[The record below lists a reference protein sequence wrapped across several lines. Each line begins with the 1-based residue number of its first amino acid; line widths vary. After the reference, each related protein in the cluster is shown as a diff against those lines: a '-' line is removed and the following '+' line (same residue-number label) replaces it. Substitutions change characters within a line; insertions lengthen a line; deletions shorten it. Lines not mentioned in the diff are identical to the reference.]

1 MSLEPASDEGLS
13 LGAGGRNPK
22 GPSPAETASDAPKS
36 IATHFTAH
44 VELMRNYLLHAT
56 NCAPASGHR
65 GATSQE
71 RCATDRPETASP
83 IQHRPARAL
92 GRAVGRAWFGLVDR
106 DSYVGGAA
114 QCAGFACDHH
124 AGRTRVGL

>member
-13 LGAGGRNPK
+13 LGAGGAKPQ
-22 GPSPAETASDAPKS
+22 GPEPGGNRVGRTEEHCNALHCACRIDAKLPSSCDK
-36 IATHFTAH
+36 
-44 VELMRNYLLHAT
+44 LR
-56 NCAPASGHR
+56 PASGHR